1 MIKAGAIRCRLVTRA
16 YSPHPEPPVLRA
28 GDREENGYQLHSK
41 MYSKGMVYMADL
53 VEDVLLN
60 IMHKIRM
67 DVIKFVAVNRD
78 KIPEMK

>member
-1 MIKAGAIRCRLVTRA
+1 
-16 YSPHPEPPVLRA
+16 
-28 GDREENGYQLHSK
+28 
-41 MYSKGMVYMADL
+41 MADL

-60 IMHKIRM
+60 IMHKIRI

>member
-1 MIKAGAIRCRLVTRA
+1 
-16 YSPHPEPPVLRA
+16 
-28 GDREENGYQLHSK
+28 
-41 MYSKGMVYMADL
+41 MVYMADL
-53 VEDVLLN
+53 AEDVLLN

>member
-1 MIKAGAIRCRLVTRA
+1 
-16 YSPHPEPPVLRA
+16 
-28 GDREENGYQLHSK
+28 
-41 MYSKGMVYMADL
+41 MYSKGMDYMADL